1 MLKMLK
7 ISLKYDDDWFLWNRF
22 EAKCSI
28 CVTIC
33 SGRNWPRTDKV
44 LQFCIK
50 SLKLQHYNS
59 ILGIVTIGAGAMPA
73 TISDNVVYQS
83 DKVVSRHYLSI
94 SRQISVYQSLDD
106 KLSPLPNDLCVA
118 GAARQKYSYSWSGVM
133 AIDWGLV
140 LRSTSL
146 Y

>member
-1 MLKMLK
+1 M
-7 ISLKYDDDWFLWNRF
+7 
-22 EAKCSI
+22 
-28 CVTIC
+28 
-33 SGRNWPRTDKV
+33 
-44 LQFCIK
+44 QFCIK

-118 GAARQKYSYSWSGVM
+118 GAARQEYSYSWSGVM
-133 AIDWGLV
+133 AID
-140 LRSTSL
+140 
-146 Y
+146 